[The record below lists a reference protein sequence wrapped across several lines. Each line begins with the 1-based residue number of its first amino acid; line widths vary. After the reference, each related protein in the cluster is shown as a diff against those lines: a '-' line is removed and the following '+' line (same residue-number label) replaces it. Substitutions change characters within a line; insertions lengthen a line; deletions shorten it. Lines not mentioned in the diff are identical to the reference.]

1 MKKAMLL
8 CLALIPSVAL
18 AADGGDKQDKKHSG
32 LICRDV
38 DTTGSRLE
46 SKRICMTRDQW
57 EAARRDAREAIE
69 RAQTQQTNPKGG

>member
-1 MKKAMLL
+1 MTKALWL

-18 AADGGDKQDKKHSG
+18 AAGPNDKQDKKGNG
-32 LICRDV
+32 LICRDI

-46 SKRICMTRDQW
+46 SQRVCMTKDQW
-57 EAARRDAREAIE
+57 EAQKRSARETID